1 VKVIAIHPL
10 ANCFDGSFQKE
21 LVLDGPVDS
30 AFIHY
35 LGVFGDLQYFPSFPR
50 PFFRVD
56 DRRRFSL
63 QGIEGNSSI
72 KVTLCRD
79 ELEQSLRELTQI
91 IGRFDR
97 DA

>member
-1 VKVIAIHPL
+1 MKVIAIHPL

-30 AFIHY
+30 KFIQY
-35 LGVFGDLQYFPSFPR
+35 LGALGELQYFPSFPR

-72 KVTLCRD
+72 KATLCRD
-79 ELEQSLRELTQI
+79 ELERSLLELTQI
-91 IGRFDR
+91 VD
-97 DA
+97 DYAQ